1 MKQWLNILIIVCVLL
16 AACSVRAS
24 NRPSSRKPPKEKPWK
39 NYDED
44 EINKMRYRGF
54 LKIKT
59 IDILSQVYIEFNN
72 YVDNATEEA
81 KKIGIDENELTDYL
95 KLIIKNNFASIRME
109 RPDFD
114 KYTRKQV
121 GVLVFRVMVTG
132 DNFPIVYHLRCRFQH
147 LDYAQG
153 DAVIWEAEKLG
164 YGSKDNVLDTIKKS
178 IDRQVEE
185 LAILFYKVRGEL

>member
-1 MKQWLNILIIVCVLL
+1 MKRWLNILIVVCILL
-16 AACSVRAS
+16 TACTLMAS
-24 NRPSSRKPPKEKPWK
+24 NRPSLRKTPKEKTWE

-44 EINKMRYRGF
+44 KINKMRYRDF

-59 IDILSQVYIEFNN
+59 IDIISHVYIEFND
-72 YVDNATEEA
+72 YVDKATEEA
-81 KKIGIDENELTDYL
+81 KKTGIDEKELTDYL
-95 KLIIKNNFASIRME
+95 KLRIKNNFASIRME

-121 GVLVFRVMVTG
+121 GVIFIRVMVTG

-147 LDYAQG
+147 LDYTQG

-164 YGSKDNVLDTIKKS
+164 YGSRDNVLDTIKKS

-185 LAILFYKVRGEL
+185 LAILFYKVRGGL

>member
-1 MKQWLNILIIVCVLL
+1 M
-16 AACSVRAS
+16 AS
-24 NRPSSRKPPKEKPWK
+24 NRPSLRKTPKEKTWE

-44 EINKMRYRGF
+44 KINKMRYRDF

-59 IDILSQVYIEFNN
+59 IDIISHVYIEFND
-72 YVDNATEEA
+72 YVDKATEEA
-81 KKIGIDENELTDYL
+81 KKTGIDEKELTDYL
-95 KLIIKNNFASIRME
+95 KLRIKNNFASIRME

-121 GVLVFRVMVTG
+121 GVIFIRVMVTG

-147 LDYAQG
+147 LDYTQG

-164 YGSKDNVLDTIKKS
+164 YGSRDNVLDTIKKS

-185 LAILFYKVRGEL
+185 LAILFYKVRGGL